1 MVTLDIG
8 SILALG
14 ILLQGIGY
22 RSLHDLANRDAVLR
36 GCDLEGLAGLRL
48 HVDRQGDK
56 PLTRRRH
63 VTGLGHGCYSRQ
75 QHPTLSSANMLACHL
90 MRRYTMS
97 RQHANMWA

>member
-1 MVTLDIG
+1 MATRDMG

-14 ILLQGIGY
+14 ILLQGVGN
-22 RSLHDLANRDAVLR
+22 RSLHELAQRDVVLG

-63 VTGLGHGCYSRQ
+63 VAGLGHGCYSRQ

-97 RQHANMWA
+97 RH